1 MAPRIPHG
9 SVCLFGPPRAP
20 LEGRIVLLEHDA
32 VVDSEIGGV
41 YALKK
46 IAKVERA
53 RDGRVRV
60 VLRSL
65 NPRFPP
71 VVLWVAGD
79 EELRVTAE
87 FIEVLVAG

>member
-9 SVCLFGPPRAP
+9 SVCLFGPARTP

-32 VVDSEIGGV
+32 VVDSDVGGT
-41 YALKK
+41 YAVKK
-46 IAKVERA
+46 IGKVQRA
-53 RDGRVRV
+53 RDGRVQI

-65 NPRFPP
+65 NPRFAP

-87 FIEVLVAG
+87 LIEVLAGA